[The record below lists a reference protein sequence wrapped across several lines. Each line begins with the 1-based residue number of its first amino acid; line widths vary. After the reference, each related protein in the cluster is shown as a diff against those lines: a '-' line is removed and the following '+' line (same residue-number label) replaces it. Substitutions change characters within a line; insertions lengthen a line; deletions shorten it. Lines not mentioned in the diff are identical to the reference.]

1 MLLQHGAN
9 PNVTDRTPG
18 TFLMLRA
25 PAMELL
31 FRYGSE
37 RPIKCKDHTCLHT
50 MACASRRMYWPMLAK
65 FAHVLIGLGYVDPN
79 TPDKQ
84 GWTPILHAI
93 KAGNWEMVE
102 TLFPF
107 TDLSLKTNKQETPL
121 HIIAKNEG
129 EHTKKALKK
138 FIEGGVDLEARTNR
152 KYTALGMVTTIAD
165 PELVEL
171 LLNAGCNIHTRN
183 SYGRTV
189 LHMAAG
195 VVGGTRKPENMSK
208 ICKFLIDA
216 GADVNARCH
225 FNLTPMNDTTH
236 SCNFLV
242 VRQLLQVNAEICLF
256 PGFPKSRYSNFMRES
271 ILQNA
276 KDCATYVLQDS
287 LCFSWEYVVPQRAVN
302 LLKDMITQDAL
313 SELSSEPEAM
323 VYHEEKEDYETVGLS
338 PLPISLYRM
347 CRVAVRATLPS
358 GPTFPDAVDQLPL
371 AKHVKDFIAF
381 R

>member
-9 PNVTDRTPG
+9 PRVIHRRQDAILTLNIGAV
-18 TFLMLRA
+18 
-25 PAMELL
+25 ELL
-31 FRYGSE
+31 FRYGLGTNE
-37 RPIKCKDHTCLHT
+37 GTFKGHTLLHT
-50 MACASRRMYWPMLAK
+50 MARDNCPMLAPVVHI
-65 FAHVLIGLGYVDPN
+65 AMAIGYVDPN
-79 TPDKQ
+79 TQDKE

-121 HIIAKNEG
+121 HIIAKNKG
-129 EHTKKALKK
+129 EHTKKALMK
-138 FIEGGVDLEARTNR
+138 FIGGGIDLEARTNR
-152 KYTALGMVTTIAD
+152 KYTALGLVTKMAD
-165 PELVEL
+165 PGLVEL
-171 LLNAGCNIHTRN
+171 MLNAGCNIHTKN
-183 SYGRTV
+183 CHKRTV

-195 VVGGTRKPENMSK
+195 VVDGTRKPENMSK
-208 ICKFLIDA
+208 ICKILIDA
-216 GADVNARCH
+216 GADVNARSDL
-225 FNLTPMNDTTH
+225 NLTPINDTTH

-242 VRQLLQVNAEICLF
+242 VRQLLQVNAEVCLF

-276 KDCATYVLQDS
+276 KDCAAYVLQDS
-287 LCFSWEYVVPQRAVN
+287 LCFSWEYVAPQGAVD
-302 LLKDMITQDAL
+302 LPEDMITQDAL

-371 AKHVKDFIAF
+371 AQHVKDFIAF
-381 R
+381 RK

>member
-9 PNVTDRTPG
+9 PRVIHRQPG
-18 TFLMLRA
+18 ALLTLNTGA
-25 PAMELL
+25 TEVL
-31 FRYGSE
+31 FRYGIGVDEVDSNG
-37 RPIKCKDHTCLHT
+37 HTFLHI
-50 MACASRRMYWPMLAK
+50 MARSNWPMLAPL
-65 FAHVLIGLGYVDPN
+65 AHIGMAIGYVEPN
-79 TPDKQ
+79 AQDKR

-152 KYTALGMVTTIAD
+152 KHTALCLVTYIGD

-171 LLNAGCNIHTRN
+171 LLNAGCNIHSRN
-183 SYGRTV
+183 SHERTA
-189 LHMAAG
+189 LHIAAG
-195 VVGGTRKPENMSK
+195 IDGTRKPENMSK
-208 ICKFLIDA
+208 ICKILIDA
-216 GADVNARCH
+216 GADVNARSDL
-225 FNLTPMNDTTH
+225 NLTPINDTTH

-242 VRQLLQVNAEICLF
+242 VRQLLQVNAEVCLF

-287 LCFSWEYVVPQRAVN
+287 LCFSWKYVAPQRAVN

-381 R
+381 RE